1 VARALVLAA
10 ILLGFLNQKLAFD
23 PEPIGHG
30 RADGSF
36 YTQVAQHVASGDG
49 LRTSISLYN
58 QGLRELPAPSTI
70 YPLWPLVLGAT
81 GRVIGLS
88 RAAWLVPEFLFFVDL
103 LLLYAIANR
112 LGGALGGS
120 TWLRIRGVPLVDLGH
135 VAVLL
140 FGSNRMFFVHTSVP
154 WTEGLAFA
162 LLFGSLLVLHEA
174 ARRSSVPWAAA
185 AGALAGL
192 AYLTRSQMLGLPLAI
207 AASLVLVGRAGLRW
221 RLAGAALAGSVAAI
235 LPWIL
240 FLASFVTHFPPRML
254 VDFTAYRETPQLPPY
269 PGFVVYAS
277 GVERL
282 LDFAGSFVQAFHP
295 TRTETYFRS
304 FGAVVALVPVAL
316 ALTLGRARRRWA
328 RARSRPD
335 PDGVLILATIFAAVS
350 CLLPLHALHETSG
363 TIWRFGH
370 RQGLPMVLG
379 IVLALAALWPRGWA
393 MRTLVIVALASAALL
408 PRQTGPGWVRGSGR
422 VTPTELRMLDWLED
436 HPEPPLVLTTRAR
449 ELAAWRG
456 VTGHGIRCDYPA
468 SNTRDLLRHLDIDYL
483 ILYERER
490 RCAFAQGL
498 PELDL
503 VRRFGQGRQAIS
515 LYRSRPARDPGVR
528 EGPHQPLGPQ
538 PGAPAAAPLSR
549 GPGESPEPAPLE

>member
-1 VARALVLAA
+1 VLAA
-10 ILLGFLNQKLAFD
+10 ILLALLTQKLAFD
-23 PEPIGHG
+23 PEPIGHW

-36 YTQVAQHVASGDG
+36 YYQVAQHVASGDG
-49 LRTSISLYN
+49 LRTSVSLYN
-58 QGLRELPAPSTI
+58 QGLRELPAPTTI

-81 GRVIGLS
+81 GRAIGLP
-88 RAAWLVPEFLFFVDL
+88 RAAWLVPEILFFVDL
-103 LLLYAIANR
+103 LLLYCIANR
-112 LGGALGGS
+112 IGSALEGS

-162 LLFGSLLVLHEA
+162 LLFGSLLAVHEA

-207 AASLVLVGRAGLRW
+207 SAPLVLVGRAGFRW
-221 RLAGAALAGSVAAI
+221 RLAGAALAASAAAI

-277 GVERL
+277 GTERL

-295 TRTETYFRS
+295 TRLQTYFRS
-304 FGAVVALVPVAL
+304 FGAAVTLIPVAL
-316 ALTLGRARRRWA
+316 ALSLGRARRRGA
-328 RARSRPD
+328 RARARLD
-335 PDGVLILATIFAAVS
+335 PDCVLVLATIFAAVL
-350 CLLPLHALHETSG
+350 CLLPLHALHEASG

-379 IVLALAALWPRGWA
+379 VVLALAVLWSRGWA
-393 MRTLVIVALASAALL
+393 LRALVVAALASAVLL
-408 PRQTGPGWVRGSGR
+408 PRQTGPGWVQRSER
-422 VTPTELRMLDWLED
+422 ATPAELRMLDWLED
-436 HPEPPLVLTTRAR
+436 HREPPVVLATTAR

-456 VTGHGIRCDYPA
+456 VTGHGIGCNHPA

-483 ILYERER
+483 ILYDRER
-490 RCAFAQGL
+490 KCAFARGL
-498 PELDL
+498 PGLEL
-503 VRRFGQGRQAIS
+503 VRRFGHGREAIG
-515 LYRSRPARDPGVR
+515 LYRSGVR
-528 EGPHQPLGPQ
+528 
-538 PGAPAAAPLSR
+538 PGAGAARPPGPAPPGR
-549 GPGESPEPAPLE
+549 GESSPGSSSP